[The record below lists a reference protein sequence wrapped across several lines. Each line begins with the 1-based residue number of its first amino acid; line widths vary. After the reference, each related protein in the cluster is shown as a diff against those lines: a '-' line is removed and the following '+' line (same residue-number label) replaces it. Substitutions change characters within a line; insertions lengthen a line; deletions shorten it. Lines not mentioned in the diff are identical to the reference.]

1 MKDIC
6 FITLW

>member
-6 FITLW
+6 FWR